1 MRAQATLPSTRRRW
15 WAIGRPRVGYSERAR
30 EQLAAYLFITPWII
44 GFLIFSAGAMIY
56 SLRLSFYETD
66 LLSESKFVGLEN
78 YQDLLS
84 DNIFRK
90 SLTVTTV
97 YTLLTVIPGTILAL
111 AIAMLLNQKVRGLSI
126 WRTVYYLPSVV
137 SGIAVAIIWA
147 WVLQADYGLVNTF
160 LASIGIPGPRWFAS
174 EQWAIVGLALMAL
187 WGTGGNM
194 LLFLAGLQSIPSE
207 LLEAAEIDGAGAWSK
222 FRHVTVP
229 LLTPTIFFSV
239 IIGIIYSYQ
248 VFTSAYVVTEGGPNN
263 ATMTIVLF
271 LYRQAFQL
279 FQFGYASAVAW
290 VLFLIILVFTLILIS
305 TSKHWVHYQG
315 GERR

>member
-1 MRAQATLPSTRRRW
+1 MSAQATLPTTRRRW
-15 WAIGRPRVGYSERAR
+15 WAFGRPRAGYSERAR
-30 EQLAAYLFITPWII
+30 EQLAAYLFILPWII
-44 GFLIFSAGAMIY
+44 GFLIFNAGAMIY
-56 SLRLSFYETD
+56 SLRLSFLETD
-66 LLSESKFVGLEN
+66 LLSMSKFVGLEN

-84 DNIFRK
+84 DKLFLK
-90 SLTVTTV
+90 SLSVTTI

-111 AIAMLLNQKVRGLSI
+111 GIAMLLNQKVRGMSI

-137 SGIAVAIIWA
+137 SGIAVAIIWS
-147 WVLQADYGLVNTF
+147 WVLQADYGLVNTA
-160 LASIGIPGPRWFAS
+160 LRAVGIPGPRWFAS

-194 LLFLAGLQSIPSE
+194 LLFLAGLQSIPTE
-207 LLEAAEIDGAGAWSK
+207 LLEAAEIDGAGPWSK
-222 FRHVTVP
+222 FRHVTIP

-239 IIGIIYSYQ
+239 VIGIIYSYQ
-248 VFTSAYVVTEGGPNN
+248 VFTSAYVVTNGGPNN

-290 VLFLIILVFTLILIS
+290 ALFLIILVFTLMLIGS
-305 TSKHWVHYQG
+305 SKHWVHYQG
-315 GERR
+315 GERG

>member
-1 MRAQATLPSTRRRW
+1 MSVQATVPTRRRW
-15 WAIGRPRVGYSERAR
+15 AVGTRIGYSERAR
-30 EQLAAYLFITPWII
+30 EQIAGYLFILPWIV
-44 GFLIFSAGAMIY
+44 GFLIFTAGAMIY

-66 LLSESKFVGLEN
+66 LLSSSRFVGLEN
-78 YQDLLS
+78 YRDLLN
-84 DNIFRK
+84 DQLFRK

-97 YTLLTVIPGTILAL
+97 YVLITVIPGTVLAL
-111 AIAMLLNQKVRGLSI
+111 SIAMMLNQKVRGLSI

-160 LASIGIPGPRWFAS
+160 LGAIGISGPRWFAS
-174 EQWAIVGLALMAL
+174 EQWAIVGLAMMAL

-194 LLFLAGLQSIPSE
+194 LLFLAGLQSIPTE

-239 IIGIIYSYQ
+239 IIGIIGSYQ

-263 ATMTIVLF
+263 ATMTMVLF

-290 VLFLIILVFTLILIS
+290 VLFLIILVFTLIMVRS
-305 TSKHWVHYQG
+305 SRHWVHYQG
-315 GERR
+315 GERE